1 MELRRILLRRFHGFL
16 LAVALLAAPAIAAA
30 EDALRVDALRVVTYN
45 IHAGLGG
52 TFALRRAKAAV
63 EENLRAIARA
73 IVAAAPRGEPIDL
86 VALNEVD
93 FASRRSGWID
103 QAAFLADEIGRA
115 TGERYEVIRG
125 ETWRRRVPGFEVEFG
140 NAALARPR
148 LLRSASCVLED
159 ARPCAAAAPVTAQP
173 SLHAASGWGRYLRER
188 RGVIA
193 LTLDVGGGPVDVLV
207 THLDAFAQTER
218 EAQAEH
224 LVERFVDRSRTTV
237 LLGDMNAV
245 PAPLVR
251 PLFPDDRTA
260 AILTGGA
267 LTDVRAS
274 YAASGASVPEGGFA
288 TFPSNRPLWP
298 LDWVLAS
305 ADLVPERVATIG
317 DRESDHRGLYVKFAR
332 SRPAAEPEQLRGVGL
347 IQGWP
352 LPATR
357 KPS

>member
-1 MELRRILLRRFHGFL
+1 MELRRIRFHRLHGFL
-16 LAVALLAAPAIAAA
+16 LAAVLFAAPAVA

-52 TFALRRAKAAV
+52 TFALRRPKAAV

-73 IVAAAPRGEPIDL
+73 IVATAPRGEPIDL

-115 TGERYEVIRG
+115 TGERYEIVRG
-125 ETWRRRVPGFEVEFG
+125 ETWRRSVPGFEVRFG

-148 LLRSASCVLED
+148 ILRSATCVLED
-159 ARPCAAAAPVTAQP
+159 ARPCAVAAPVAAQP
-173 SLHAASGWGRYLRER
+173 SLHAASGWGRFLRET

-193 LTLDVGGGPVDVLV
+193 LTLDVGGHPIDVLV
-207 THLDAFAQTER
+207 THLDAFAQGER

-224 LVERFVDRSRTTV
+224 LLERFVGRSRTTV

-267 LTDVRAS
+267 LADVRAS
-274 YAASGASVPEGGFA
+274 EAAGAPRPGFA

-305 ADLVPERVATIG
+305 ADLVPERVATVG
-317 DRESDHRGLYVKFAR
+317 ERESDHRGLYVKFAR
-332 SRPAAEPEQLRGVGL
+332 SAPVAEPEQLRGVGL
-347 IQGWP
+347 IQGWRS
-352 LPATR
+352 PAPR